1 MQPAVRLCTCMCQ
14 DSKKAAP
21 AVRKLLAKRHCSEW
35 LQHRC
40 SSVAGQQGSVSGPLV
55 GAHVSGRHALGEALR
70 TARQVGR
77 AAVVLKI
84 EVASA
89 CMHAAL
95 HV

>member
-1 MQPAVRLCTCMCQ
+1 M
-14 DSKKAAP
+14 
-21 AVRKLLAKRHCSEW
+21 
-35 LQHRC
+35 
-40 SSVAGQQGSVSGPLV
+40 AGQQGSVSGPLV